1 VEALWLILSRQTMFI
16 LEASNNGLLEIKIV
30 GTKHPRNSMEFGSD
44 WVEVL
49 LQPTVVPLMEPLTA
63 TFMLLL
69 KLSKNLTSFK
79 IGVVLGN

>member
-1 VEALWLILSRQTMFI
+1 
-16 LEASNNGLLEIKIV
+16 
-30 GTKHPRNSMEFGSD
+30 MEFGSD